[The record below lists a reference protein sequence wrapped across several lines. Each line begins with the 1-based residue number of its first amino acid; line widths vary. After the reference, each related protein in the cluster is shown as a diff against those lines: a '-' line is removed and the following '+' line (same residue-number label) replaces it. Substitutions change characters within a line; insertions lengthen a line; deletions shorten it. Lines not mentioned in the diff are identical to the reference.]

1 MPFSKPSSSDFLDV
15 KSWSYLRQVIDSGS
29 LDGDGRVNQQ
39 VNEFKE
45 DRTVSLR
52 IEAYGLDSV

>member
-1 MPFSKPSSSDFLDV
+1 M
-15 KSWSYLRQVIDSGS
+15 DSGS
-29 LDGDGRVNQQ
+29 LDGDGRVDQQ

-52 IEAYGLDSV
+52 IWLWSWLDQLLNLDLCYFLLL